1 MINGIVNIY
10 KEKGYT
16 SHDVVA
22 VLRKVVGQK
31 KIGHT
36 GTLDPDATGVLP
48 VCLGRAT
55 KVCEL
60 LTDHDKTYEALLLLG
75 KTTDTQDISGEVLEE
90 KNPAHLTEEEVRSC
104 IESFIGE
111 YDQVPPMYSALKV
124 NGKKLYEL
132 AREGKTVERKSRR
145 VQIHGIR
152 ILEMN
157 LPHVRMEVDCSKG
170 TYIRTLCHD
179 IGEKLQVGGCMEELE
194 RTKVGRFLKEDAV
207 TLDEVRQKMEQGEG
221 AELFTPLDQIF
232 AELPAVT
239 VTDAKA
245 WMSYN
250 GNDLPERFLLEKE
263 EWTDG
268 QEVRVYDS
276 RKNFIGLYQYRAPK
290 KLFHIKKMFLDP
302 EAEKIEKSSTNK
314 TDMQY
319 IKGLDAFD
327 GRNHT
332 AVTLG
337 KFDGLHRGHQKL
349 LNRIMKYAKK
359 EDCDSVVCAFDMDR
373 DCLMTNEERRAFLED
388 KVDYLIEIPFTREMM
403 EMEAEKFIDEILYKK
418 LHASHI
424 VVGTDFNFG
433 HEKRGNHQ
441 MLEKYAAKY
450 GYTVDVVEKA
460 YYKDREISSTYIR
473 ELLLDGNVPLANE
486 LLGYPYEIT
495 SVVEHGQQLGRTL
508 GFPTMNLAPQGKKIL
523 PKYGVYA
530 CRVLVDGV
538 WYGGVGNAGV
548 KPTVA
553 QEKRRL
559 FEVYVY
565 GYEGDAYGKT
575 ATVQILEFERPETKF
590 HSVEELKDRV
600 MKDMQYGGEYLKN
613 HPLDER

>member
-90 KNPAHLTEEEVRSC
+90 RDPGDLTEEEVRSC

-111 YDQVPPMYSALKV
+111 YDQIPPMYSALKV

-132 AREGKTVERKSRR
+132 AREGKTVERKSRK

-221 AELFTPLDQIF
+221 AEFFTPLDQIF

-263 EWTDG
+263 AWTDG

-302 EAEKIEKSSTNK
+302 EAEKIEK
-314 TDMQY
+314 
-319 IKGLDAFD
+319 
-327 GRNHT
+327 
-332 AVTLG
+332 
-337 KFDGLHRGHQKL
+337 
-349 LNRIMKYAKK
+349 
-359 EDCDSVVCAFDMDR
+359 
-373 DCLMTNEERRAFLED
+373 
-388 KVDYLIEIPFTREMM
+388 
-403 EMEAEKFIDEILYKK
+403 
-418 LHASHI
+418 
-424 VVGTDFNFG
+424 
-433 HEKRGNHQ
+433 
-441 MLEKYAAKY
+441 
-450 GYTVDVVEKA
+450 
-460 YYKDREISSTYIR
+460 
-473 ELLLDGNVPLANE
+473 
-486 LLGYPYEIT
+486 
-495 SVVEHGQQLGRTL
+495 
-508 GFPTMNLAPQGKKIL
+508 
-523 PKYGVYA
+523 
-530 CRVLVDGV
+530 
-538 WYGGVGNAGV
+538 
-548 KPTVA
+548 
-553 QEKRRL
+553 
-559 FEVYVY
+559 
-565 GYEGDAYGKT
+565 
-575 ATVQILEFERPETKF
+575 
-590 HSVEELKDRV
+590 
-600 MKDMQYGGEYLKN
+600 
-613 HPLDER
+613 

>member
-75 KTTDTQDISGEVLEE
+75 NTTDTQDISGEVLEE
-90 KNPAHLTEEEVRSC
+90 RNPGDLTEEEVCSC

-111 YDQVPPMYSALKV
+111 YDQIPPMYSALKV

-157 LPHVRMEVDCSKG
+157 LPHVRMKVDCSKG

-302 EAEKIEKSSTNK
+302 EAEKIEK
-314 TDMQY
+314 
-319 IKGLDAFD
+319 
-327 GRNHT
+327 
-332 AVTLG
+332 
-337 KFDGLHRGHQKL
+337 
-349 LNRIMKYAKK
+349 
-359 EDCDSVVCAFDMDR
+359 
-373 DCLMTNEERRAFLED
+373 
-388 KVDYLIEIPFTREMM
+388 
-403 EMEAEKFIDEILYKK
+403 
-418 LHASHI
+418 
-424 VVGTDFNFG
+424 
-433 HEKRGNHQ
+433 
-441 MLEKYAAKY
+441 
-450 GYTVDVVEKA
+450 
-460 YYKDREISSTYIR
+460 
-473 ELLLDGNVPLANE
+473 
-486 LLGYPYEIT
+486 
-495 SVVEHGQQLGRTL
+495 
-508 GFPTMNLAPQGKKIL
+508 
-523 PKYGVYA
+523 
-530 CRVLVDGV
+530 
-538 WYGGVGNAGV
+538 
-548 KPTVA
+548 
-553 QEKRRL
+553 
-559 FEVYVY
+559 
-565 GYEGDAYGKT
+565 
-575 ATVQILEFERPETKF
+575 
-590 HSVEELKDRV
+590 
-600 MKDMQYGGEYLKN
+600 
-613 HPLDER
+613 